1 MTTRRALP
9 NAPRRDAATRDRLT
23 AAATRLFARHG
34 FSAVSVRDIAH
45 AARANVAAVNYH
57 FDGKL
62 GLYRVVVHAAVDAM
76 RSGDDAF
83 LTAAAGASPE
93 QQLRTYVTGY
103 LPRIAS
109 TDDRTAWIHDLMRHE
124 MSEPTPLA
132 PWIAEHGILPRIE
145 YLAGV
150 VSKLLGC
157 APNDARVPR
166 CVISIQSQCLFYRP
180 DRFRTA
186 AFKGWP
192 VSDTEL
198 AAIADHIVEFSL
210 AGIQRIGRRSSVR
223 KGKEKHG

>member
-1 MTTRRALP
+1 MTARRPSP
-9 NAPRRDAATRDRLT
+9 NARRPDAATRERLLP
-23 AAATRLFARHG
+23 AATRLFAQHG
-34 FSAVSVRDIAH
+34 FGGVSVRDIAR

-62 GLYRVVVHAAVDAM
+62 GLYRAVVHSAVQAM

-83 LTAAAGASPE
+83 LTAASDASPE
-93 QQLRTYVTGY
+93 EQLRTYVTGY

-124 MSEPTPLA
+124 MSEPTPVA

-145 YLAGV
+145 YLAGI
-150 VSKLLGC
+150 VSKLLDC
-157 APNDARVPR
+157 RPNDKRVAR
-166 CVISIQSQCLFYRP
+166 CVVSIQAQCLFYRP

-192 VSDTEL
+192 LSDAEL
-198 AAIADHIVEFSL
+198 AAVADHIVEFSL
-210 AGIQRIGRRSSVR
+210 AGIKRIATRQ
-223 KGKEKHG
+223 

>member
-1 MTTRRALP
+1 MSARRAPP
-9 NAPRRDAATRDRLT
+9 NAPRRDAATRERLI
-23 AAATRLFARHG
+23 AAATRLFAQRG
-34 FSAVSVRDIAH
+34 FNAVGVRELAR

-57 FDGKL
+57 FDDKL

-83 LTAAAGASPE
+83 LTAAAGVSPE
-93 QQLRTYVTGY
+93 EQLRTYVTGY

-109 TDDRTAWIHDLMRHE
+109 SDDRTAWIHDLMRHE

-150 VSKLLGC
+150 VSKLLDC
-157 APNDARVPR
+157 QPNDPRVPR
-166 CVISIQSQCLFYRP
+166 CVISIQAQCLFYRP

-192 VSDTEL
+192 VSSAEL

-210 AGIQRIGRRSSVR
+210 AGIQRIRRRV
-223 KGKEKHG
+223 K